1 MKKTIAIIMLLSVV
15 IALFSGCT
23 GSPAPA
29 ATESTTEKET
39 GKSTG
44 AAVSTSSPSEGTAE
58 VPPADGQL
66 IEAHDLVCYLPNA
79 LIPTEYNGTLG
90 VYVFYTGEFT
100 GIHPTGLEFS
110 FVITSD
116 SNTNGDLRAYAVEA
130 SEMTSRANVEPEEV
144 EINGHTWLRFT
155 VNAGNVNYYTVF
167 DGGLYEVTTFAGGE
181 SIENYNAAKQM
192 FEKTLRLV
200 ISED

>member
-1 MKKTIAIIMLLSVV
+1 MKKTIVVIMLLSVV

-23 GSPAPA
+23 GSPA
-29 ATESTTEKET
+29 ATENTTEKET

-44 AAVSTSSPSEGTAE
+44 AAVSTPAPSEGTAE

-66 IEAHDLVCYLPNA
+66 IEAHALVCYLPNA
-79 LIPTEYNGTLG
+79 LMPTEYNGTLG
-90 VYVFYTGEFT
+90 VYVFYTGEYT

-110 FVITSD
+110 FVITSE

-167 DGGLYEVTTFAGGE
+167 NGGLYEVTTFAGGE

-192 FEKTLRLV
+192 FEKTVHFV
-200 ISED
+200 IPKD